1 MKNNDKLNQISD
13 TEVEQVQSNQI
24 PRFFQDRILGWR
36 ALGTIAMIGLGG
48 LASTMKDPMPLLGG
62 VAVAIFC
69 WTYSIWLKRIA
80 KKREYFVLRLT
91 CTDVR
96 PLGPIEGAAA
106 YFSPSSHAAFRGG
119 KMVAFNTKSGQQ
131 IFFTYEKS
139 RKFIPG
145 AQYDFYFHKAPDGQP
160 LTSQLLEQLRIDHSI
175 VSEKIFSED
184 S

>member
-1 MKNNDKLNQISD
+1 MKNKSGLNQISD
-13 TEVEQVQSNQI
+13 VEMEQPQSDHI
-24 PRFFQDRILGWR
+24 PRFFLDRILGWR
-36 ALGTIAMIGLGG
+36 ALAIVTMIGLGG
-48 LASTMKDPMPLLGG
+48 LASTIKDPMPLLGG
-62 VAVAIFC
+62 VGVAIFC
-69 WTYSIWLKRIA
+69 WSYSVWLRRIA

-131 IFFTYEKS
+131 IFFIYEKS

-160 LTSQLLEQLRIDHSI
+160 LTAQLLEQLRIDHSI
-175 VSEKIFSED
+175 VSEEIFKED
-184 S
+184 A